1 MPLPFLLGALAV
13 GAGVLGV
20 GGHLAAK
27 DTNERA
33 QRVAEDAQDL
43 YNSAKRSLE
52 QAQNATEKA
61 LLKLGYEKK
70 NVLDSSMKVFLNS
83 YEKVKNIELKES
95 VGLDE
100 ISNFAIDQQGAIQL
114 REMTDIYS
122 STIKSGATGA
132 TAGAVVALAASGSL
146 TVVTGGLATAGS
158 ALLAGEVTAA
168 AGIAGSALSFGA
180 AMTPLAAVAAPVV
193 LFTGISASMKADENL
208 EKANAMYAEAEEAS
222 EKMKVSETLCNAISK
237 RSDMFDDLLIDLN
250 SMFAECAGVMAGVIR
265 KKEGRIFKKK
275 LSSNDFTEDEL
286 KLMAVTRS
294 LAGAVKSVI
303 DTPILSKDGNIA
315 YESEKTYEQTIE
327 KLPDFNN
334 AVEEVRQIDF
344 EAKPIDATVVSKNN
358 VRANTSSTSNSILG
372 KTRNVFAVV
381 IGIII
386 ASAFASSLALIITQG
401 SEKFW
406 FMNSLSVNTV
416 SLWMV
421 IFSTLTMIIGH
432 LYSEK
437 FINFCGFL
445 EAVGLS
451 LLYVQF
457 CRTVEMM
464 NHYIIFSVIMMIVAL
479 VLWNFFDGKKKKW
492 ACGSYV
498 SNICFCMASFP
509 FFFLAYALLSKLIG
523 ISTGFCLVLSTL
535 VNAFF
540 VFAFMLQTTDSGSF
554 TNNTISKSN
563 QKTNS
568 LTKNDFT
575 IYHDGN
581 IWNFYDKFA
590 HSDAW
595 YTYVNGD
602 NFHTNR
608 GVSFPSKLVDVTSL
622 YGHSNTYPFNEDS
635 DIFLRIG
642 NDNQSQD
649 ILRLK
654 TATKYIYYSNF
665 IGGDK
670 VSISFYFDS
679 DNNLLLVGYLLGDL
693 SR

>member
-13 GAGVLGV
+13 GAGVLGA

-43 YNSAKRSLE
+43 YNSAKKSLE

-122 STIKSGATGA
+122 STIKSGAT
-132 TAGAVVALAASGSL
+132 GAVVALAASGSL

-237 RSDMFDDLLIDLN
+237 RSDMFDDLLTDLN
-250 SMFAECAGVMAGVIR
+250 SMFAECAGMMAGVIR

-344 EAKPIDATVVSKNN
+344 EAKPIDATVASKDKS
-358 VRANTSSTSNSILG
+358 RANTSSAGNSILG
-372 KTRNVFAVV
+372 KARNVFAVA
-381 IGIII
+381 IGFIL
-386 ASAFASSLALIITQG
+386 ATEFASSLAVAITQG
-401 SEKFW
+401 SDRFW
-406 FMNSLSVNTV
+406 FMNSLSINTV
-416 SLWMV
+416 SLWLV

-432 LYSEK
+432 FYSEK

-445 EAVGLS
+445 ESVGLS

-464 NHYIIFSVIMMIVAL
+464 NHYIIFSVVMMIVAL
-479 VLWNFFDGKKKKW
+479 VFWNFFDGKKKKW
-492 ACGSYV
+492 ACGSYM
-498 SNICFCMASFP
+498 SSICFSLASFS
-509 FFFLAYALLSKLIG
+509 FFYLAYALLSKLIG
-523 ISTGFCLVLSTL
+523 ISAGFCLVLSTI

-540 VFAFMLQTTDSGSF
+540 VFAFMMQTTDSS
-554 TNNTISKSN
+554 SSN
-563 QKTNS
+563 
-568 LTKNDFT
+568 
-575 IYHDGN
+575 G
-581 IWNFYDKFA
+581 
-590 HSDAW
+590 
-595 YTYVNGD
+595 
-602 NFHTNR
+602 
-608 GVSFPSKLVDVTSL
+608 
-622 YGHSNTYPFNEDS
+622 
-635 DIFLRIG
+635 
-642 NDNQSQD
+642 
-649 ILRLK
+649 
-654 TATKYIYYSNF
+654 
-665 IGGDK
+665 
-670 VSISFYFDS
+670 
-679 DNNLLLVGYLLGDL
+679 
-693 SR
+693 

>member
-13 GAGVLGV
+13 GASVLGA
-20 GGHLAAK
+20 GGHLTAK

-33 QRVAEDAQDL
+33 RRVAEDAQGL
-43 YNSAKRSLE
+43 YNSAKKSLE
-52 QAQNATEKA
+52 QAQDATEKA

-114 REMTDIYS
+114 RKMTDIYS

-132 TAGAVVALAASGSL
+132 AAGAVVALAASGSL

-222 EKMKVSETLCNAISK
+222 EKMKVSETLCNAIAK
-237 RSDMFDDLLIDLN
+237 RSDMFDDLLTDLN
-250 SMFAECAGVMAGVIR
+250 SMFAECAGMMAGVIR

-275 LSSNDFTEDEL
+275 LSLNDFTEEEL

-344 EAKPIDATVVSKNN
+344 KAKPIDATVASKDKS
-358 VRANTSSTSNSILG
+358 RANTSSTGNSILG
-372 KTRNVFAVV
+372 KARNVFAFA
-381 IGIII
+381 IGFML
-386 ASAFASSLALIITQG
+386 ATEFATSLAVAITQG
-401 SEKFW
+401 SDRFW
-406 FMNSLSVNTV
+406 FMNSLSINTI
-416 SLWMV
+416 SLWLV

-432 LYSEK
+432 FYSEK

-445 EAVGLS
+445 ESVGLS

-464 NHYIIFSVIMMIVAL
+464 NHYIIFSVVMMGVASAFGD
-479 VLWNFFDGKKKKW
+479 FFDENKKKW
-492 ACGSYV
+492 ACGSYMC
-498 SNICFCMASFP
+498 STCYSLTSFS
-509 FFFLAYALLSKLIG
+509 FFYLAYALLSKLIG
-523 ISTGFCLVLSTL
+523 ISAGFCLVLSTIA
-535 VNAFF
+535 NALCIFGL
-540 VFAFMLQTTDSGSF
+540 MMQTTDSS
-554 TNNTISKSN
+554 SSN
-563 QKTNS
+563 
-568 LTKNDFT
+568 
-575 IYHDGN
+575 G
-581 IWNFYDKFA
+581 
-590 HSDAW
+590 
-595 YTYVNGD
+595 
-602 NFHTNR
+602 
-608 GVSFPSKLVDVTSL
+608 
-622 YGHSNTYPFNEDS
+622 
-635 DIFLRIG
+635 
-642 NDNQSQD
+642 
-649 ILRLK
+649 
-654 TATKYIYYSNF
+654 
-665 IGGDK
+665 
-670 VSISFYFDS
+670 
-679 DNNLLLVGYLLGDL
+679 
-693 SR
+693 